1 MSIRFLDPETGADV
15 RSTEFARR
23 TLAAAAKDNPEL
35 YQNISGAPDWRK
47 WYIRLFAELAIEE
60 GRSPFQL
67 AKMATAGLNEFHS
80 HLHTSSGEKLSAAVA
95 KGFDSDLVE
104 TVVIRGSG
112 SKKPI
117 VVAGHSGPLATLA
130 AEWDSNGWA
139 EPGLI
144 ETFRFLDQ
152 NPNLSLD
159 GSLLFAVAGAA
170 EFAPTEQ
177 WLEWGGQVAVVARN
191 NPKTWERMIAMA
203 RASAGEMLVPVVR
216 QDKSVPLEN
225 LSDQELAQVA
235 GLDMLEHYSEI
246 ASWMNQM
253 YLRAKSKFVLGLYA
267 YTPKVNH
274 IRVQGVQELL
284 ADLAMQ
290 HFSKDKL
297 VLSWLAT
304 PTDST
309 PGPASIGE
317 DQLARFAKRSALTVL
332 RDSLLGV
339 INAARGARP
348 KFFDSESG
356 EKLMLVD
363 ASVQQQGPSY
373 SFSKRTQRWRAY
385 LAHYA
390 GFRVSYQV
398 SPPARTNSV
407 LRHRILRASYQGAP
421 LFGIKPFEVDV
432 AKSASAA
439 ALVRDVMDANAYA
452 NKNTTTEL
460 QCFSAIH
467 GGLWRIAYRQRS
479 IWIAASLLGLPALL
493 KRGY

>member
-1 MSIRFLDPETGADV
+1 L
-15 RSTEFARR
+15 
-23 TLAAAAKDNPEL
+23 
-35 YQNISGAPDWRK
+35 
-47 WYIRLFAELAIEE
+47 
-60 GRSPFQL
+60 
-67 AKMATAGLNEFHS
+67 HS
-80 HLHTSSGEKLSAAVA
+80 SSGEKLSAAVST
-95 KGFDSDLVE
+95 GFESDLVE

-117 VVAGHSGPLATLA
+117 AVARHSGPLATIA

-144 ETFRFLDQ
+144 ESFRFLDQ

-235 GLDMLEHYSEI
+235 GLDMLEHYAEI
-246 ASWMNQM
+246 ASWMKQLSNK
-253 YLRAKSKFVLGLYA
+253 ATSKFILGLYA

-274 IRVQGVQELL
+274 VRVQAVQETL
-284 ADLAMQ
+284 ADLAMKS
-290 HFSKDKL
+290 FSKDKL

-309 PGPASIGE
+309 AGPASIGH
-317 DQLARFAKRSALTVL
+317 DQQNRFSRRTSARVI
-332 RDSLLGV
+332 RDSFLGI
-339 INAARGARP
+339 INAARPAKP
-348 KFFDSESG
+348 KYFDSESG
-356 EKLMLVD
+356 EKLVLID

-398 SPPARTNSV
+398 SPPAKTKSV
-407 LRHRILRASYQGAP
+407 LSHKILRASYQGAP
-421 LFGIKPFEVDV
+421 LFGVKPFEVDV

-439 ALVRDVMDANAYA
+439 CLVRDVLDPNAYS
-452 NKNTTTEL
+452 NKDTTTQL

-467 GGLWRIAYRQRS
+467 GGLWRIAYRPKS
-479 IWIAASLLGLPALL
+479 VWIAATLLGLPALL
-493 KRGY
+493 KRGH

>member
-1 MSIRFLDPETGADV
+1 
-15 RSTEFARR
+15 
-23 TLAAAAKDNPEL
+23 
-35 YQNISGAPDWRK
+35 
-47 WYIRLFAELAIEE
+47 
-60 GRSPFQL
+60 
-67 AKMATAGLNEFHS
+67 MATAGLNEFHA

-112 SKKPI
+112 SKKSI
-117 VVAGHSGPLATLA
+117 AVAGHSGPLATLA

-144 ETFRFLDQ
+144 ETYRFLDQ

-191 NPKTWERMIAMA
+191 NPKTWVRMIAMA
-203 RASAGEMLVPVVR
+203 RTSAGEMLVPVVR

-235 GLDMLEHYSEI
+235 GLDMLEHYAEI
-246 ASWMNQM
+246 ASWMKQLSNK
-253 YLRAKSKFVLGLYA
+253 ATSKFILGLYA

-274 IRVQGVQELL
+274 VRVQAVQETL
-284 ADLAMQ
+284 ADLAMKN
-290 HFSKDKL
+290 FAKDKL

-309 PGPASIGE
+309 AGPASIGD
-317 DQLARFAKRSALTVL
+317 DQQDRFSKRTSGRVI
-332 RDSLLGV
+332 RDSFLGI
-339 INAARGARP
+339 INAARAAMP

-356 EKLMLVD
+356 EKLMLID

-390 GFRVSYQV
+390 GFRLSYQV

-407 LRHRILRASYQGAP
+407 LRHKILRASYQGAP
-421 LFGIKPFEVDV
+421 LFGVKPFEVDV

-439 ALVRDVMDANAYA
+439 CLVRDVLDPNAYS
-452 NKNTTTEL
+452 NKDTTTQL

-467 GGLWRIAYRQRS
+467 GGLWRIGYRPKS
-479 IWIAASLLGLPALL
+479 VWIAATLLGLPALL
-493 KRGY
+493 KRGH